1 MKRANT
7 HKDNHEDPYHSQSE
21 NDERIAFDKR
31 NFRIRVAIVLAIPVI
46 LVLLY
51 FAIDYATG
59 F

>member
-1 MKRANT
+1 MKRAHA

-21 NDERIAFDKR
+21 NYERIAFDKR
-31 NFRIRVAIVLAIPVI
+31 NFRIRVAIVLAIPVV
-46 LVLLY
+46 LALLY

>member
-1 MKRANT
+1 MKRVHA

-31 NFRIRVAIVLAIPVI
+31 NFRISIVLAIPFV

-51 FAIDYATG
+51 FAIYYATG